1 MLPEEFSNTLIKWQ
15 KESGR
20 NNLPWQVT
28 DPYKRWVSEIM
39 LQQTQVATVIEYYER
54 FMRRFPTVQSLAQA
68 SEDELMQYW
77 SGLGYYSRARNMLR
91 SAKMI
96 VQDNQGVFPQ
106 KRLDWEKL
114 PGVGRSTAAA
124 VVAFSFGEKETILDG
139 NVKRVLMRI
148 YGIEA
153 PSDDKEVT
161 KHPGEL
167 ADSLLPDH
175 DLPRYIQGLMDLGA
189 TVCARKPKCDVCPF
203 ANCCEAKRQEKQN
216 EIPLPKKR
224 LSRSQKEWT
233 FLLLW
238 NDDGCLLQKRSEQGV
253 WRGLY
258 SLPSVDAELSE
269 EEVMETLKDW
279 NVKIRNVQRLESF
292 PHDFSHFRLILHPFA
307 IHVSDDV
314 TAAKANTRWVR
325 LKELPDIGM
334 PAPIR
339 SLLERFF
346 A

>member
-1 MLPEEFSNTLIKWQ
+1 
-15 KESGR
+15 
-20 NNLPWQVT
+20 
-28 DPYKRWVSEIM
+28 
-39 LQQTQVATVIEYYER
+39 
-54 FMRRFPTVQSLAQA
+54 
-68 SEDELMQYW
+68 
-77 SGLGYYSRARNMLR
+77 
-91 SAKMI
+91 MI

-161 KHPGEL
+161 KHLWEL
-167 ADSLLPDH
+167 AESLLPDH

-269 EEVMETLKDW
+269 EEVMETLKGW

-314 TAAKANTRWVR
+314 TATKPNTRWVR

>member
-161 KHPGEL
+161 KHLWEL
-167 ADSLLPDH
+167 AESLLPDH

-203 ANCCEAKRQEKQN
+203 ANSCVATRQEK
-216 EIPLPKKR
+216 
-224 LSRSQKEWT
+224 
-233 FLLLW
+233 
-238 NDDGCLLQKRSEQGV
+238 
-253 WRGLY
+253 
-258 SLPSVDAELSE
+258 
-269 EEVMETLKDW
+269 
-279 NVKIRNVQRLESF
+279 
-292 PHDFSHFRLILHPFA
+292 
-307 IHVSDDV
+307 
-314 TAAKANTRWVR
+314 
-325 LKELPDIGM
+325 
-334 PAPIR
+334 
-339 SLLERFF
+339 
-346 A
+346 